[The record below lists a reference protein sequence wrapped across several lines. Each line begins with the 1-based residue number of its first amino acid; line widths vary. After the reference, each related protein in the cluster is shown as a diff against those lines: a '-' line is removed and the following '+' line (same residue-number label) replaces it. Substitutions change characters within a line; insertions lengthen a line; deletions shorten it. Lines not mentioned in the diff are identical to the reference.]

1 VTVNDP
7 RGTGAPDGASDLNG
21 ILGSVLGESSDDQKR
36 RIEAAMQ
43 QATDLTGLVKKKRKA
58 EGDPGTG
65 TETPEKRART
75 EETEE
80 GKAA

>member
-7 RGTGAPDGASDLNG
+7 RGTGAPEGASDLNG
-21 ILGSVLGESSDDQKR
+21 ILGSVLGESMDDQKK
-36 RIEAAMQ
+36 RIEAAMK

-58 EGDPGTG
+58 GDGPGTG

-75 EETEE
+75 EEMDE